1 MLWTS
6 EQVVVYYTMDLY
18 KFEVRT
24 SDSIVEH
31 RVLDTRRFDLI
42 FEYSNFRVIDLSN
55 RVSVLINL
63 IKKY

>member
-1 MLWTS
+1 M
-6 EQVVVYYTMDLY
+6 VYYTMDLY

-31 RVLDTRRFDLI
+31 RVLDTHRFDLI
-42 FEYSNFRVIDLSN
+42 FECSNFRVIDLSN

-63 IKKY
+63 IKKIKKILN

>member
-1 MLWTS
+1 M
-6 EQVVVYYTMDLY
+6 VYYTMDLY

-31 RVLDTRRFDLI
+31 RGLDTRRFDLI

-55 RVSVLINL
+55 QVSVLINL
-63 IKKY
+63 IETYKKILN